1 MAEAAIQMGAEHNL
15 DLTSDV
21 THLIV
26 GDNNTLKY
34 KYVAKEREDVKVLQ
48 LAWVEAV
55 RQAWMHGDDFNLE
68 ALEDEHRLPTFAGLR
83 ICVTGFEDCG
93 FLGLHERSV

>member
-1 MAEAAIQMGAEHNL
+1 MAEAATQMGAEHKL

-26 GDNNTLKY
+26 GDSNTLKY
-34 KYVAKEREDVKVLQ
+34 KYVAREREDVKVLQ

-55 RQAWMHGDDFNLE
+55 RQAWMQGDEFSLE
-68 ALEDEHRLPTFAGLR
+68 ALEEKYRLPTFAGLK

-93 FLGLHERSV
+93 FLAPRG